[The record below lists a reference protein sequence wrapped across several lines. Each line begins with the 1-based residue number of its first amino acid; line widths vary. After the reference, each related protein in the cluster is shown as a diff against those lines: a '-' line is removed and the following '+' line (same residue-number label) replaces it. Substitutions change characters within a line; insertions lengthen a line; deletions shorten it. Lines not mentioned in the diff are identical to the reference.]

1 MVLFLRGGSVMT
13 VWRAATTRQD
23 LGRACQGGQ
32 GESGWEC
39 DGIQRATQWPGVRPL
54 EEGSA

>member
-1 MVLFLRGGSVMT
+1 MT

-23 LGRACQGGQ
+23 LGRACQGGH